1 MTIVIFFASIAMIAV
16 FSYLLHQ
23 MSYIKPSLR
32 SPASVQSLFNARS
45 GIYRALYQLI
55 DSTTSDTL
63 RTLSTLDS
71 TFNASMF
78 GGAVPDSADTM
89 PDKPQI
95 NGTPVVYDLFG
106 TLADSADRCTSEV
119 TMEPAGGSC
128 LLTSKGRYR
137 GVERRVEA
145 MLGCRTPV
153 IGDTVVVYKNT
164 LPWNQKPLRG
174 TIVYDSSSASS
185 LRNDWFS
192 SLVDGYLTEITDVD
206 SILLNPPLL
215 IQTVRDLE
223 KIDSVVN
230 GPLLIDGSHIGI
242 EWRDTGRV
250 IVNGDLQITG
260 ETTVQ
265 GVDFIVAG
273 EIKILDKSVLLE
285 SNIFTRSRLF
295 IGDEAR
301 FEGNALALQSV
312 AIYGKATVSG
322 RSSIIAGSSGSG
334 GGQTYS
340 TADSLKFSILISEES
355 TVDGVCIALNTPGS
369 IKTDRES
376 RITGIL
382 WAHKL
387 VCHRGKM
394 EGLICAGRV
403 VDCDDPL
410 QMETTGDGTTQ
421 PNRES
426 AAGGMVPTEL
436 QNSIVGDL
444 EPLRD
449 ISLYH
454 LPYFLGRLSIVSW
467 KEW

>member
-32 SPASVQSLFNARS
+32 SPISVQALLNARS
-45 GIYRALYQLI
+45 GIYRALYKLV
-55 DSTTSDTL
+55 DSTTTDTL
-63 RTLSTLDS
+63 RTISTLDS

-78 GGAVPDSADTM
+78 GGALLDSADTM

-95 NGTPVVYDLFG
+95 NGEPVVYDLFG
-106 TLADSADRCTSEV
+106 SLADSADRCTSEV
-119 TMEPAGGSC
+119 TMEPAGGCC

-137 GVERRVEA
+137 GAKRRVEA
-145 MLGCRTPV
+145 MLGCRTPA
-153 IGDTVVVYKNT
+153 IGDTVVIYKNSM
-164 LPWNQKPLRG
+164 PWNRKPLRG
-174 TIVYDSSSASS
+174 TIVQDTSTAST
-185 LRNDWFS
+185 LRKDWFG
-192 SLVDGYLTEITDVD
+192 SLVDRYLTEITDVD

-215 IQTVRDLE
+215 VQTVRDLE

-242 EWRDTGRV
+242 EWNDTCRV
-250 IVNGDLQITG
+250 IVNGDLQLTG
-260 ETTVQ
+260 ETTVR

-285 SNIFTRSRLF
+285 SNIFTRSRIF
-295 IGDEAR
+295 IGDEAH

-312 AIYGKATVSG
+312 AIYGKAAVSG
-322 RSSIIAGSSGSG
+322 RSSIIAGTSGSG
-334 GGQTYS
+334 GGQAYS

-355 TVDGVCIALNTPGS
+355 TVDAVCIALNTPGS
-369 IKTDRES
+369 IKTDTES

-410 QMETTGDGTTQ
+410 QMETSGDGTTSSTT
-421 PNRES
+421 ES
-426 AAGGMVPTEL
+426 SAGGLVSTVL

-444 EPLRD
+444 EPLKE